1 MMPREGGG
9 ERRRERR
16 VPCDL
21 VVSIRR
27 LAEQGRLASAV
38 DLSTSGMRF
47 QYVGSDISPTEKI
60 LVQFTVRSSTWS
72 FCGQPLRVSTPR
84 PFTQEVA
91 VVFRSVDERTRSLL
105 GEAIRQGL
113 DGAGGSHSVP
123 AASQGG

>member
-1 MMPREGGG
+1 MTRVGGR

-16 VPCDL
+16 VPCDF
-21 VVSIRR
+21 VFSVRR
-27 LAEQGRLASAV
+27 LAETGSLASAV

-47 QYVGSDISPTEKI
+47 QYVGSDLSPTEKI

-72 FCGQPLRVSTPR
+72 FCGQPLRVSTPK

-91 VVFRSVDERTRSLL
+91 IVFQSVDERTRSLL

-113 DGAGGSHSVP
+113 DAAG
-123 AASQGG
+123 